1 MSMADNKTSRIW
13 QVGRDQVGNAVL
25 EWNPRTLRA
34 ERVEIYEGPE
44 PNGLEG
50 TYNLLKSLDCN
61 LVLEDALALE
71 GDIGHDP
78 YNTAAHRAVKS
89 SAQAR
94 NAKG

>member
-1 MSMADNKTSRIW
+1 MADNKSSRGW

-44 PNGLEG
+44 PEGLER

-61 LVLEDALALE
+61 RAIQDTLALD
-71 GDIGHDP
+71 GDRGRDP
-78 YNTAAHRAVKS
+78 YNTAAYTTAKG
-89 SAQAR
+89 SAEAR
-94 NAKG
+94 NAKD